1 MISKKS
7 HLELA
12 KLDAKKDYEDTLAAI
27 DASKAEIDAAEGFT
41 ARLKGMGLVATLV
54 VDAHPSHCICKI
66 NAGGTE
72 KQFTDACL
80 TLGAQG
86 WDFKFTDAM
95 EYEGR
100 ILPSFY
106 LVGRDA
112 IAFLIYTNYLEEP
125 AHV

>member
-1 MISKKS
+1 MVSKRS
-7 HLELA
+7 GFELA
-12 KLDAKKDYEDTLAAI
+12 KLDAKKEYEDTLAAI
-27 DASKAEIDAAEGFT
+27 DASKAEIVAAEHFA
-41 ARLKGMGLVATLV
+41 ARLQEMGLIARLA
-54 VDAHPSHCICKI
+54 VDTYPSHCCCKI
-66 NAGGTE
+66 HAGGTE